1 MDECISP
8 AANPTDPASCDG
20 TRKPETPRNRCRLL
34 IILALLLFISVKTG
48 IVIPRRWAALGCWTS
63 FLIWIIL
70 RQYKSYLKQVK
81 FWCVLLCLLLI
92 HVIAFIVVL
101 QWYPDWR
108 LIWYVPTVV
117 IEAQFMGA
125 VLDTVMRNKH
135 SNSR

>member
-1 MDECISP
+1 MNVS
-8 AANPTDPASCDG
+8 AQRPTRP
-20 TRKPETPRNRCRLL
+20 TRLLAIVLESLKLLGIAVGCL
-34 IILALLLFISVKTG
+34 IILALVLFISVKTG

-63 FLIWIIL
+63 FLIWMIL